1 MALTPLIRKNVVK
14 RKFLIPLI
22 LIVLSISCAT
32 NKSDDKSS
40 KQEIPGLLDEF
51 KIFAY
56 CGPPLA
62 EVNEQRYREI
72 ADAGIDIL
80 APANGTFS
88 AEQHFKA
95 LDLAQKVGIKII
107 PIDLRLNP
115 FVIKSD
121 IAIDTAAIRSIVND
135 YKDHPALAA
144 YLIKDEP
151 SADLY
156 PTLRDFCEIY
166 KAEDPAHEPLINIFP
181 SFANN
186 IQLGVDDFR
195 KYVRDYID
203 IVKPTFLSYDY
214 YAFKEELTRKD
225 GWFNDLT
232 IMREESQ
239 RVQIPFMLFIQSEGI
254 KNYLRVPNRAEILW
268 QVNTALAYGSRGFGW
283 FSYWT
288 PSPDQGLPQEE
299 GAEAKLVE
307 QHYNAMID
315 KDGNRTD
322 VYDYVREANLY
333 LRKAGRGLDGWKNTN
348 IARFENGEML
358 EGGNSPLVTPV
369 GTNANLVIGTFLKD
383 NLHRIVISNS
393 NWDKTTEFTIKLSSG
408 MKIKEVF
415 TSIDVS
421 SEHGEKTDKDW
432 ILKPGGSIILEIA
445 KQN

>member
-1 MALTPLIRKNVVK
+1 MNSSL
-14 RKFLIPLI
+14 KFLMPVIF
-22 LIVLSISCAT
+22 IVLSISCTT

-56 CGPPLA
+56 CGPPLS

-72 ADAGIDIL
+72 ADAGIDML
-80 APANGTFS
+80 APANGTFT

-115 FVIKSD
+115 FVLKSD
-121 IAIDTAAIRSIVND
+121 IPVDTAAIKEIVSD

-151 SADLY
+151 NAELY
-156 PTLRDFCEIY
+156 PTLRDFCEVFRS
-166 KAEDPAHEPLINIFP
+166 EDPKHEPLINIFP

-186 IQLGVDDFR
+186 EQLGVDGFR
-195 KYVRDYID
+195 KYVQAYIN

-214 YAFKEELTRKD
+214 YPFKEELTRKD
-225 GWFNDLT
+225 GWFNDLE
-232 IMREESQ
+232 IVREESKNAN
-239 RVQIPFMLFIQSEGI
+239 IPFMLFIQSEGI

-268 QVNTALAYGSRGFGW
+268 QVNTALAYGARGFGW

-288 PSPDQGLPQEE
+288 PTPDQGLPQEE

-333 LRKAGRGLDGWKNTN
+333 LRKAGRGFDGWEN
-348 IARFENGEML
+348 AFVAGYENGKL
-358 EGGNSPLVTPV
+358 IDGGNSPVITPV
-369 GTNANLVIGTFLKD
+369 GENANLVVGTFIKD
-383 NLHRIVISNS
+383 NCHRIVISNRS
-393 NWDKTTEFTIKLSSG
+393 WEEKTEFKINLPTG
-408 MKIKEVF
+408 TKIKNVF
-415 TSIDVS
+415 TSIDATS
-421 SEHGEKTDKDW
+421 MDGETHEEW
-432 ILKPGGSIILEIA
+432 ILNPGGSIVLDI
-445 KQN
+445 